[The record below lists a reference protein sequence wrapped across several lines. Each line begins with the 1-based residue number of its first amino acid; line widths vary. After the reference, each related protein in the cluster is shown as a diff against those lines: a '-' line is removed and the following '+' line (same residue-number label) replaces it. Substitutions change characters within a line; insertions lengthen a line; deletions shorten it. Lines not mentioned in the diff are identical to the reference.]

1 MAAFDDVEEFGVVDE
16 ATMQRIHECLPPAPP
31 PSQGSSS
38 AAEDGSTTAGNDG
51 AASAPVAA
59 AAAAEANDDDD
70 SDGPKPPS
78 NLCCPITLLLFRD
91 PVLCVGDGE
100 TYERSAIEEH
110 IRVKQVMLAA
120 AQEKLDATN
129 GESNE
134 ARRAVENGIM
144 SPMGH
149 GTLDNLMLVPA
160 RAMMRMVTQWREE
173 NEVL

>member
-1 MAAFDDVEEFGVVDE
+1 
-16 ATMQRIHECLPPAPP
+16 MQRIHECLPPEPP

-51 AASAPVAA
+51 AASVPVAA
-59 AAAAEANDDDD
+59 AAAAEADDDDD

-78 NLCCPITLLLFRD
+78 NLCCPITLHLFRD
-91 PVLCVGDGE
+91 PVQCVGDGE

-110 IRVKQVMLAA
+110 IRVKQVMLAG
-120 AQEKLDATN
+120 AQEELDATN

-134 ARRAVENGIM
+134 ARRALENGIT

-149 GTLDNLMLVPA
+149 GTLESLVLVPA
-160 RAMMRMVTQWREE
+160 RMARRMADQWREE
-173 NEVL
+173 NGVS

>member
-1 MAAFDDVEEFGVVDE
+1 
-16 ATMQRIHECLPPAPP
+16 MQ
-31 PSQGSSS
+31 
-38 AAEDGSTTAGNDG
+38 
-51 AASAPVAA
+51 
-59 AAAAEANDDDD
+59 
-70 SDGPKPPS
+70 
-78 NLCCPITLLLFRD
+78 
-91 PVLCVGDGE
+91 CVGDGE

-110 IRVKQVMLAA
+110 IRVKQVMLAG
-120 AQEKLDATN
+120 AQEELDAAN

-173 NEVL
+173 NGVL

>member
-1 MAAFDDVEEFGVVDE
+1 
-16 ATMQRIHECLPPAPP
+16 MQRIHECLPPEPP

-59 AAAAEANDDDD
+59 AAAAEAGDDDD

-78 NLCCPITLLLFRD
+78 NLCCPITLHLFRD
-91 PVLCVGDGE
+91 PVTASDGE
-100 TYERSAIEEH
+100 TYERTAIEEH
-110 IRVKQVMLAA
+110 IRVKRVMLAA
-120 AQEKLDATN
+120 AQEELNVTN

-134 ARRAVENGIM
+134 AQRALMKNGIT

-149 GTLDNLMLVPA
+149 GTLESLVLVPA
-160 RAMMRMVTQWREE
+160 RMARRMADQWREE
-173 NEVL
+173 NGVS